1 MNSVLSAASS
11 GRTAPVVFSGQSMAY
26 LKLWL
31 VNLLLSIL
39 TLGIY
44 SAWAKVRNNQYLFG
58 HTSVEGH
65 RLQYLAT
72 PMQILRGR
80 IIAVLVFG
88 LYALLSSLNPALSL
102 MMTLLFL
109 LALPWLILQG
119 LRFTLRMTAYR
130 NVRFSFDA
138 SYGGIL
144 VHFILLPLIGVFTF
158 YLAMPWVIQRIQKY
172 TYEHIS
178 YGGQRFTLPSSAGY
192 YYKVILL
199 CILVVILVGATA
211 ATLLAGSLGGAI
223 SPAAMAPAF
232 LVLLFLNFAIAGLYQ
247 SMIRNHIMNC
257 LHLNDLVSFR
267 SSLSP
272 MRFTWLMLTN
282 ALLLVLTLGLAYP
295 VTQIRKN
302 RMLAEATEVH
312 LQDGIDQLVNTV
324 ASSDSA
330 IGEEAAGFFD
340 ADLSL
345 T

>member
-1 MNSVLSAASS
+1 MNTVSYTASS
-11 GRTAPVVFSGQSMAY
+11 GRTAPVVFSGESLAY

-31 VNLLLSIL
+31 VNLLLSIV

-80 IIAVLVFG
+80 MIAVLVFAAY
-88 LYALLSSLNPALSL
+88 LVLSSLNPALSIL
-102 MMTLLFL
+102 MTLLFL
-109 LALPWLILQG
+109 IAMPWLILQG

-144 VHFILLPLIGVFTF
+144 VHFILLPLIGVFTL
-158 YLAMPWVIQRIQKY
+158 YLAMPWVIQRIQKFIY
-172 TYEHIS
+172 DNVS
-178 YGGQRFTLPSSAGY
+178 YGGLRFSLPSSAGY

-199 CILVVILVGATA
+199 CLLVVIGAGVILA
-211 ATLLAGSLGGAI
+211 VLMGGIFIGDANPELILPLFALL
-223 SPAAMAPAF
+223 M
-232 LVLLFLNFAIAGLYQ
+232 FLNFAIAGLYQ

-257 LHLNDLVSFR
+257 LHLGTLVSFR
-267 SSLSP
+267 SNLNPLS
-272 MRFTWLMLTN
+272 FTWLMLTN
-282 ALLLVLTLGLAYP
+282 ALLLILTLGLAYP

-302 RMLAEATEVH
+302 RMLADATEVQ
-312 LQDGIDQLVNTV
+312 LQEGIDQLVNTV

-330 IGEEAAGFFD
+330 IGEEAAGLFD
-340 ADLSL
+340 TDLSL